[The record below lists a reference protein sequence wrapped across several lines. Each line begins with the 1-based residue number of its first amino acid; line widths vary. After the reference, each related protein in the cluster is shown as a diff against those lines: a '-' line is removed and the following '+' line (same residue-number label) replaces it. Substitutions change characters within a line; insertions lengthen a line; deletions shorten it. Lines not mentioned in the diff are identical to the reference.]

1 MKINDKSY
9 KTIWFN
15 ERNKSVE
22 IIDQTKLPHSL
33 NIISLKNL
41 TDVIIAIKTM
51 QVRGAPLIGGAAAYG
66 IVLAMKED
74 PTDDNLANASK
85 KLIESRP
92 TAVNLKSSIVIM
104 NDELKELPK
113 QERFEASLALAKY
126 ICLEDE
132 KCCELIGLHGKK
144 IISDFIEN
152 NDLEEIKYMFGLMKL
167 DQGTK
172 EHL

>member
-74 PTDDNLANASK
+74 PTDDNLTNASK

-104 NDELKELPK
+104 NNELKELPK

-126 ICLEDE
+126 IWL
-132 KCCELIGLHGKK
+132 K
-144 IISDFIEN
+144 
-152 NDLEEIKYMFGLMKL
+152 LMML
-167 DQGTK
+167 QNV
-172 EHL
+172 LV